1 MNYFTLLTTGFFFL
15 LFRRLQKNDIGKL
28 YEMDDNPERRIFL
41 DKLLHFMEER
51 GTPIPTCPS
60 MCKTPL
66 DLFRLYVLIKDRGGF
81 MEVCKV
87 QCSSMVTL
95 VYFLL
100 GLLSFLLQ
108 WKKMNQNP
116 NTLVLCGLSFW
127 NVRIYLFFFFLKYL
141 FGSKPLTTDGFV
153 LP

>member
-1 MNYFTLLTTGFFFL
+1 
-15 LFRRLQKNDIGKL
+15 
-28 YEMDDNPERRIFL
+28 MDDNPERRIFL

-100 GLLSFLLQ
+100 G
-108 WKKMNQNP
+108 
-116 NTLVLCGLSFW
+116 
-127 NVRIYLFFFFLKYL
+127 
-141 FGSKPLTTDGFV
+141 
-153 LP
+153 

>member
-1 MNYFTLLTTGFFFL
+1 MHYFMLLTTIFYS
-15 LFRRLQKNDIGKL
+15 RQLQKNDIGKL

-41 DKLLHFMEER
+41 DKLLHFMDER

-100 GLLSFLLQ
+100 GLLSFLSFS
-108 WKKMNQNP
+108 NA
-116 NTLVLCGLSFW
+116 NTLVAQAVVSAFPKPMNGSR
-127 NVRIYLFFFFLKYL
+127 NVRW
-141 FGSKPLTTDGFV
+141 
-153 LP
+153 